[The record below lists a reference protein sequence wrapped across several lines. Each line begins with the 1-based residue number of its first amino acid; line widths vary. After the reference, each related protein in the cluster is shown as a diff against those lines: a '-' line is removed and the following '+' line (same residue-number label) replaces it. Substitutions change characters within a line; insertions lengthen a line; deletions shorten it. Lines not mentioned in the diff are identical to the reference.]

1 MGLPSLVYLFKVPRA
16 PKHRCTARSGC
27 ATEEKTHCSGGFADE
42 GSAGRRWMI
51 FVPGGDAGGVA
62 GDQYVVVDDVEGEA
76 AVDVEPRAFVFVK
89 GEEGREMG
97 DDV

>member
-1 MGLPSLVYLFKVPRA
+1 
-16 PKHRCTARSGC
+16 
-27 ATEEKTHCSGGFADE
+27 
-42 GSAGRRWMI
+42 MI

-89 GEEGREMG
+89 GKEGREMG
-97 DDV
+97 DDVP